1 MAPIISQPALINDDK
16 SFSLAAMLIC
26 SISNGIPVK
35 LKRYPGMIHTF
46 YALTDVFEDGN
57 DVYLLIN
64 NELQGHV

>member
-1 MAPIISQPALINDDK
+1 
-16 SFSLAAMLIC
+16 MLIC

-46 YALTDVFEDGN
+46 YALTDVFEDGH